1 MLKQQT
7 RPRALQQ
14 SIAIFFSQITFYF
27 ISTRNQL
34 PSIVR
39 EGTEAGATVMEQ
51 GVNLLANR
59 AFSLTWPASMLIYW
73 NKRKFLHKK
82 RVQLPQDYLGTPT
95 WPPFHCFGT
104 PIWPPWRHVK
114 TLYFPLPSPFF
125 SHYGNMREHINF
137 VGKPVLKI
145 ILYGNGLTQGYS
157 TYGGSN

>member
-14 SIAIFFSQITFYF
+14 SIAIFLSKITFYF

-82 RVQLPQDYLGTPT
+82 RIQFPQDCLGTPT

-104 PIWPPWRHVK
+104 PIWPP
-114 TLYFPLPSPFF
+114 
-125 SHYGNMREHINF
+125 
-137 VGKPVLKI
+137 
-145 ILYGNGLTQGYS
+145 
-157 TYGGSN
+157 

>member
-14 SIAIFFSQITFYF
+14 SIAIFLSKITFYF

-82 RVQLPQDYLGTPT
+82 SVQLPQDYLGTPT

-104 PIWPPWRHVK
+104 PIWPP
-114 TLYFPLPSPFF
+114 
-125 SHYGNMREHINF
+125 
-137 VGKPVLKI
+137 
-145 ILYGNGLTQGYS
+145 
-157 TYGGSN
+157 